1 MFWGWYRQSRRE
13 GEINPGFCSCF
24 VLNGLTDRAPVQPLG
39 CSELPRVMADT
50 EIPPLSPDDA
60 KLIRNE
66 RAKLTAMWVNGVAV
80 ASVAVGGISPSVAI
94 FSGTA
99 SALTASALLIGWSL
113 LAGILHLVARR
124 LLGALRA

>member
-1 MFWGWYRQSRRE
+1 
-13 GEINPGFCSCF
+13 
-24 VLNGLTDRAPVQPLG
+24 
-39 CSELPRVMADT
+39 MADT

-99 SALTASALLIGWSL
+99 SALTASALLVGWTL

>member
-1 MFWGWYRQSRRE
+1 MATLKPEIIQSRTW
-13 GEINPGFCSCF
+13 ILFLKCSK
-24 VLNGLTDRAPVQPLG
+24 LPHGSSLSTLGDAQPPRA
-39 CSELPRVMADT
+39 MADT

-99 SALTASALLIGWSL
+99 SALTASALLVGWSL